1 MIRNFNDFYKL
12 GTTIKLKASLYTIG
26 ILFFVCIC
34 NLFLGSTSVN
44 IFNIFEIFIV
54 SFIVAIIEF
63 ACFYNYDDLDK
74 RTQNRNT
81 AVWAL
86 LANILFISSAFI
98 FNWFVGITPWAAF
111 LLLFILEAGLIAL
124 RYSIYVITKADTKN
138 LNEGLKKFQNKN

>member
-1 MIRNFNDFYKL
+1 MIRNFNNFYKL

-34 NLFLGSTSVN
+34 NLFLGNTSVN

-74 RTQNRNT
+74 KTRNRNT
-81 AVWAL
+81 AIWAIS
-86 LANILFISSAFI
+86 ANILFISSAFI
-98 FNWFVGITPWAAF
+98 FNWFIGIKPWAVF
-111 LLLFILEAGLIAL
+111 LLLLVLEGGLLAL
-124 RYSIYVITKADTKN
+124 RYSIYLINKADTKS
-138 LNEGLKKFQNKN
+138 LNEGLKKFQDKY